1 MAGYSMTNTLN
12 VETEGGTGH
21 VGFICHKQPVMETY
35 LRKVMAS
42 SEYCELRTSCVVNEL
57 SEDEQWTYCKY
68 TDSAGDQKQIRS
80 RFVVGADGKTG
91 FVRKRY
97 LEPMGVKME
106 RAHNMFYEETWVA
119 LNWKLKLP
127 TPTTH
132 PDFPLW
138 AQGYT
143 SEQVYDIFFPKDF
156 RFICNPD
163 RPAVCGRFG
172 PAEERLWRFEYVVL
186 SGEDGHEMASSKNL
200 KKVIYP
206 YLTHPGSRYGLPHD
220 LSYPE
225 DCITVLRSRPFTFSA
240 RSCNRWAQGRVIL
253 CGDAAHVFPPFGAQ
267 GIASG
272 FRDADSLAWRLALLC
287 RSPTP
292 KLESCTQVLTAWY
305 KERQQQLEKSLA
317 ATIENGEFVNEA
329 NPAKLFI
336 RTWYFYFM
344 SFIPSWRAQ
353 MRLGQRRGGMV
364 KYQHQIGMPFMPEFG
379 GGVCVPQV
387 FCKRFDQANSAIMFT
402 DDVVIKCTRGRG
414 LFQLVVYVTSVSEL
428 AGAKEAM
435 KDIEEISQGEFKPAD
450 TTYLVEEGDNAS
462 SDSAKE
468 DLSTVFQIASGDDFA
483 ASPLC
488 RGRPPPYFY
497 DPKRLGG
504 ETGGNRFLV
513 VRPDRFLFAACST
526 KEDLEKV
533 VRNAVAYL
541 RR

>member
-1 MAGYSMTNTLN
+1 
-12 VETEGGTGH
+12 
-21 VGFICHKQPVMETY
+21 
-35 LRKVMAS
+35 
-42 SEYCELRTSCVVNEL
+42 
-57 SEDEQWTYCKY
+57 
-68 TDSAGDQKQIRS
+68 
-80 RFVVGADGKTG
+80 
-91 FVRKRY
+91 
-97 LEPMGVKME
+97 
-106 RAHNMFYEETWVA
+106 
-119 LNWKLKLP
+119 
-127 TPTTH
+127 
-132 PDFPLW
+132 
-138 AQGYT
+138 
-143 SEQVYDIFFPKDF
+143 
-156 RFICNPD
+156 
-163 RPAVCGRFG
+163 
-172 PAEERLWRFEYVVL
+172 
-186 SGEDGHEMASSKNL
+186 
-200 KKVIYP
+200 
-206 YLTHPGSRYGLPHD
+206 
-220 LSYPE
+220 
-225 DCITVLRSRPFTFSA
+225 
-240 RSCNRWAQGRVIL
+240 
-253 CGDAAHVFPPFGAQ
+253 
-267 GIASG
+267 
-272 FRDADSLAWRLALLC
+272 
-287 RSPTP
+287 
-292 KLESCTQVLTAWY
+292 
-305 KERQQQLEKSLA
+305 
-317 ATIENGEFVNEA
+317 
-329 NPAKLFI
+329 
-336 RTWYFYFM
+336 
-344 SFIPSWRAQ
+344 
-353 MRLGQRRGGMV
+353 MV